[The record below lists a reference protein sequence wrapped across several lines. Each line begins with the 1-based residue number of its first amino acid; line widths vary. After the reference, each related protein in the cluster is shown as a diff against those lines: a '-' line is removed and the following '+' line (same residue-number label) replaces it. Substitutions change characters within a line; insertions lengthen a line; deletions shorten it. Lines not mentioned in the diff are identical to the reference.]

1 MKSVAILLATAL
13 AGAAVT
19 AVAEAPIRAVVLEF
33 QDQTGQR
40 SDALLGGSIA
50 PGAIAEKGVFLL
62 GKTLANRPGF
72 VLVDRRDLLGQME
85 RLRPMDE
92 GLPSP
97 IKPSFLQAAQAL
109 RADVVLRGSLLSFSP
124 GKQIINQGGQHVE
137 YSTLNVRVGLEALDA
152 NDGSVIAAKDGV
164 ARRQFRQTPQL
175 QTALSED
182 EILELVESA
191 ISDAVPEIESALN
204 SRIEQARARPTV
216 RLSVKTSADPAL
228 VELDGILIGSSPIE
242 GFRVYQGDHVL
253 TVGKPGYQQVT
264 KRILLEK
271 DTAIEIPMI
280 RVQLTADELKE
291 IYEKIQ
297 LKVITTEPGLI
308 IHTVE

>member
-1 MKSVAILLATAL
+1 MKGVARFLATAM
-13 AGAAVT
+13 AGAAIT
-19 AVAEAPIRAVVLEF
+19 ALADAPIRAVVLEF

-40 SDALLGGSIA
+40 SDALLGGAIA
-50 PGAIAEKGVFLL
+50 PGAMAEKGVFLL

-85 RLRPMDE
+85 RLRPMDD
-92 GLPSP
+92 GRATP
-97 IKPSFLQAAQAL
+97 IKPSFLKAAQAL
-109 RADVVLRGSLLSFSP
+109 RADVVLRGTLLSLSP
-124 GKQIINQGGQHVE
+124 GKQLVNQGGQQVE
-137 YSTLNVRVGLEALDA
+137 YSTLSVRVGLEALDA
-152 NDGSVIAAKDGV
+152 NDGSVIAAQDGV
-164 ARRQFRQTPQL
+164 ARRHFRQTQQL

-191 ISDAVPEIESALN
+191 INEAAPALEKALK

-242 GFRVYQGDHVL
+242 GFHVYQGDHVL
-253 TVGKPGYQQVT
+253 TIGKPGFQQVT

-280 RVQLTADELKE
+280 REQLTADELKE

-297 LKVITTEPGLI
+297 LKVIQAEPGLI